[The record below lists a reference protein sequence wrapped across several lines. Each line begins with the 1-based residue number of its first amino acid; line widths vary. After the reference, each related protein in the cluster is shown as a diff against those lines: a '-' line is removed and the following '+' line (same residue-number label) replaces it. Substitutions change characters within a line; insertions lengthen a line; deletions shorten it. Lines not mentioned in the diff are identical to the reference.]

1 MITRPHE
8 DETGYEDDEDHE
20 KKTAVGKGL
29 HGSIKSAVFRWVL
42 FNEEI
47 EFDLV
52 PRAFEVEPCEE
63 ILPVRVEPREKGEI
77 QPPYEN
83 EHEEYPEEDMHVSH
97 IPHEELINSLSL
109 IDCKGVGN
117 VKSCDNQDKNG

>member
-1 MITRPHE
+1 MITSPHE

-20 KKTAVGKGL
+20 KKTAIGKGL
-29 HGSIKSAVFRWVL
+29 HGSIKSAVFRRV
-42 FNEEI
+42 FFYEKI

-52 PRAFEVEPCEE
+52 PGAFEIEPCEE
-63 ILPVRVEPREKGEI
+63 ILPVRVESREKGEI

-97 IPHEELINSLSL
+97 ISHEELIHSLSS
-109 IDCKGVGN
+109 INCTGIGN
-117 VKSCDNQDKNG
+117 IETCYNQDKYG